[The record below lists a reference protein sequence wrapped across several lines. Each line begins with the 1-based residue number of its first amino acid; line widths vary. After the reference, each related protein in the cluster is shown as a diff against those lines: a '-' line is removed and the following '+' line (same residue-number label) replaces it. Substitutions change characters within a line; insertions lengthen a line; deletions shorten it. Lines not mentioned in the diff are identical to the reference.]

1 MLTSPRSIVVIR
13 SLSHAKYSR
22 AKSDCSGEGML
33 KQIRLIAVWE
43 TRVDNFQKLCERRQ
57 RVVQVIP
64 VNRFSPV
71 QTLPFA
77 IKRNVGLIADFC
89 PIWIRVINIVV
100 RPHQTHV
107 AIFGSKVQSDLERI
121 SFHG

>member
-22 AKSDCSGEGML
+22 AKSDCAGEGML

-43 TRVDNFQKLCERRQ
+43 TRVDNFQKLCQRRQ
-57 RVVQVIP
+57 RVVQIIP

-77 IKRNVGLIADFC
+77 IKRNVGLIADVTKA
-89 PIWIRVINIVV
+89 IGSRNDAIRCNESIK
-100 RPHQTHV
+100 T
-107 AIFGSKVQSDLERI
+107 I
-121 SFHG
+121 SSCFPM